1 MSILPTSSIAPSG
14 SPRRRR
20 LTDLSVAVKVMS
32 ALGIAILATA
42 LVGGVAVA
50 TTSSMARTTERMY
63 TEQVLGTSLA
73 GQMRFQMLSVR
84 VNALSAAYVPD
95 KSATAGFLTARDA
108 ALVSVGDLAK
118 QYLATTSPTA
128 DQRAAVGAVV
138 TDATA
143 YGSALAQADVL
154 TKAGDAA
161 GIEKLRSSTISPLG
175 VKITDEIEK
184 IVSEQTTASAALSA
198 QATSQSATARRWIV
212 VVAVAGA
219 LFSLLVGLVL
229 VRRLRSDVMSVR
241 RVAESLARGD
251 LTQPTGLTGR
261 DEIGVTASALDVAVV
276 NLRKVILGVR
286 EAASR
291 TADAASH
298 ISASSAE
305 VTTSAQETSLQAG
318 VVAGASEEVAR
329 HVQAVSAGAE
339 QMGASIREIAQNANE
354 AAKVANRATGVAA
367 DTNETI
373 AKLGVSSQEIGN
385 VVKVITSIAEQTN
398 LLALN
403 ATIEAARAGEAG
415 KGFAVVAGE
424 VKELA
429 QETARAT
436 EDIARRVEAIQ
447 DDTAGAVTAIG
458 EISAIIASIN
468 DYQLTIASAVE
479 EQTATTNEMS
489 RGVNDAAQGAENIT
503 QNLNGVASSAAQSTG
518 VLQDMGQALAQ
529 LAELSA
535 DLRGQVDM
543 FVA

>member
-1 MSILPTSSIAPSG
+1 MSILPTSSLSPSG
-14 SPRRRR
+14 SLRRRR

-95 KSATAGFLTARDA
+95 KSATAGFITARDA

-184 IVSEQTTASAALSA
+184 IVSEQTTLSAALSA

-229 VRRLRSDVMSVR
+229 VRRLRSDVMSLR
-241 RVAESLARGD
+241 HVAEALARGD

-261 DEIGVTASALDVAVV
+261 DEIGITAAALDVAVV
-276 NLRKVILGVR
+276 NLRKVIHGVR

-291 TADAASH
+291 TADAASR

-305 VTTSAQETSLQAG
+305 VTASAQETSVQAG
-318 VVAGASEEVAR
+318 VVAGASEEVAQN
-329 HVQAVSAGAE
+329 VQAVSAGAE

-367 DTNETI
+367 DTNATI

-447 DDTAGAVTAIG
+447 GDTAGAVTAIG

-503 QNLNGVASSAAQSTG
+503 QNLNGVATSAALSTS